1 MPDEANAPREDIS
14 AFRRVL
20 VPTDFS
26 KLGDKAIAFAY
37 GAAQRGGE
45 VSLVHVIPPVGGFKP
60 DAEGPDGRHAK
71 RKRDLAARL
80 EALVPENAVAR
91 GIQSRVEV
99 VEHQHPAAAIC
110 QAAERAGADLICIGS
125 RGRSGIKK
133 KLLGSVAEAVMK
145 RSSQPVLVIRAQAQ

>member
-1 MPDEANAPREDIS
+1 MPDDASAPRENIS

-26 KLGDKAIAFAY
+26 MFADKAIAFAF

-45 VSLVHVIPPVGGFKP
+45 VCLVHVIPPIGGFKP
-60 DAEGPDGRHAK
+60 DAERTDGHHAK
-71 RKRDLAARL
+71 RKKDLAARL
-80 EALVPENAVAR
+80 QALVPEEAQRR

-99 VEHQHPAAAIC
+99 VEHPHPAVAIC
-110 QAAERAGADLICIGS
+110 QAAERARADLICIGS

-133 KLLGSVAEAVMK
+133 QSLGSATEAVMK
-145 RSSQPVLVIRAQAQ
+145 RSSRPVLVIRS